1 MQTENGF
8 FLKKEG
14 KLITLLHHS
23 DDQTMQLTR
32 DENSYVYSDNK
43 ITISF
48 NTTDFQM
55 VDVLKFDAGLSG
67 VTLKKAA
74 EMKVLIDS
82 VPGLFE

>member
-23 DDQTMQLTR
+23 GDQTMQLTR
-32 DENSYVYSDNK
+32 ENDSYIYLDEE
-43 ITISF
+43 ITVSF
-48 NTTDFQM
+48 DATDFQM
-55 VDVLKFDAGLSG
+55 VDVLKFDAGLPG

-82 VPGLFE
+82 VPGLFG